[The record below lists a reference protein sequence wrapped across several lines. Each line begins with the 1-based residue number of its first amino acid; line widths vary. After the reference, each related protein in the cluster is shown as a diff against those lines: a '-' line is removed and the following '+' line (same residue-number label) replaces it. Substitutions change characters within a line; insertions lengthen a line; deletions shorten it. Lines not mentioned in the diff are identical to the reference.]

1 MKYAVLSFDV
11 EEFDLPRE
19 HGEEI
24 PLEEGVRV
32 SSEGLEKILEIMKK
46 SEVKATFFVTG
57 NFAEKN
63 PELVR
68 RIVREGHEVACH
80 GVDHFFQKKATLKG
94 RKTLSKKWRE

>member
-46 SEVKATFFVTG
+46 SEVKATFFDRK
-57 NFAEKN
+57 FCRKKS
-63 PELVR
+63 
-68 RIVREGHEVACH
+68 
-80 GVDHFFQKKATLKG
+80 GVSSENSSGGA
-94 RKTLSKKWRE
+94 